1 MTLLSAD
8 LGEGGEHDDEL
19 LSLIDS
25 ANVCCG
31 VHAGSA
37 ALTISTAAK
46 CRELGVEVVAHPGYD
61 DRRNLGRVELGL
73 DPDAIERLVTF
84 QVAALCT
91 VVRIYFV
98 KPHGALYHRCQEDPD
113 AAAALVRAASRFSAG
128 VVGQPGFGIVETARR
143 AGVPYRREAFADRAY
158 EADGQLKAR
167 SEPGAVLAPGP
178 SAEQAARL
186 LETGGADTICI
197 HSDSPGAVAVA
208 RAVRR
213 RMSTLAT

>member
-1 MTLLSAD
+1 VTLLSAD
-8 LGEGGEHDDEL
+8 VGEGGEHDDEL

-37 ALTISTAAK
+37 ALTIETATK
-46 CRELGVEVVAHPGYD
+46 CQELGVEVVAHPGYD
-61 DRRNLGRVELGL
+61 DRRNVGRIEVGL
-73 DPDAIERLVTF
+73 DVDAIERLVAF

-91 VVRIYFV
+91 VVRVYFV

-113 AAAALVRAASRFSAG
+113 AAAALLRAASRFSAG

-143 AGVPYRREAFADRAY
+143 GGIPYRREAFADRAY
-158 EADGQLKAR
+158 EADGKLKSR
-167 SEPGAVLAPGP
+167 SEPDAVLAPGAA
-178 SAEQAARL
+178 AEQAARF
-186 LETGGADTICI
+186 LEAGGADTICI

-208 RAVRR
+208 RAVRQ